1 VRTIDEYRDR
11 YANAAIRREDGILE
25 VTLHTNGDSLVWTE
39 VVHRELPYLFADIG
53 ADPHNRVVILTGAGD
68 DFCTKIDLSGSKG
81 TQEPAGW
88 DKVVWEGKRMLQNL
102 LDIEVP
108 VIGVFNGPAS
118 MHPDIPALSDIV
130 LAADHTVVSD
140 MHFPGIGLVPGD
152 GAHLLWPLLL
162 GANRG
167 RYFLLTG
174 QKLSAQELL
183 DHGVVAEV
191 HPRERVLERAW
202 ELARQLSEKPLL
214 TLRYTRVAFVQQ
226 LKELM
231 LHGVGYGLVL
241 EGSARKPA
249 DQIWGLHL
257 PDPSRPTED

>member
-1 VRTIDEYRDR
+1 VRTIDD
-11 YANAAIRREDGILE
+11 YANRYENVAVRREDGILE
-25 VTLHTNGDSLVWTE
+25 VTLHTNGGSLVWTE
-39 VVHRELPYLFADIG
+39 VVHRELPYAFADIG

-68 DFCTKIDLSGSKG
+68 SFCTEIDLSGSKG

-88 DKVVWEGKRMLQNL
+88 DKVHWEGKRMLQNL

-118 MHPDIPALSDIV
+118 MHPDLPALSDIV
-130 LAADHTVVSD
+130 LASDRTVVSD

-162 GANRG
+162 GMNRG

-183 DHGVVAEV
+183 DLGVVNEV
-191 HPRERVLERAW
+191 HPHGAVLDRAW
-202 ELARQLSEKPLL
+202 ELARQLSQKPLL
-214 TLRYTRVAFVQQ
+214 TLRYTRIAFVQT

-241 EGSARKPA
+241 EGAARKPA
-249 DQIWGLHL
+249 DDIWGLHL
-257 PDPSRPTED
+257 SDPAHRPED